1 MNYVFVSPHF
11 PFNYKYFAAALN
23 RNGVHV
29 LGIGSDPYEQLDPL
43 LRASLTEYYFVHDME
58 NYEELLRACGY
69 FTHKY
74 GKIDFIESHNEHWL
88 ESDAKLRS
96 DFNVS
101 GYKLR
106 DMSRIKKKSEMKK
119 VYIKAGIPVARGQ
132 VVRNLNAAR
141 AFIRQVGYPVVAKPN
156 IGVGATATYKISNL
170 KDLKT
175 FFASKPPVDY
185 IMEEF
190 ITGEIHT
197 YDGLVDKDGRV
208 VFQNSFQ
215 YASGVLEMVNDGL
228 DTFFYVQ
235 RDIPEDLVELGKKTL
250 KIFKVKNRFFHFEY
264 FRTADGQL
272 IALEVNVRPPGG
284 PAIDLFN
291 YANDID
297 IFERYARMIAGKT
310 LAELPPTAYY
320 CAYIG
325 VKLNYQR
332 QHSLEDVLTT
342 YPRQIVAHGPIPQ
355 VLVSAMG
362 NYHYIL
368 RAENLEEL
376 LTASQFVLDRTEV
389 TDVN

>member
-1 MNYVFVSPHF
+1 MFLFHPIFLSTI
-11 PFNYKYFAAALN
+11 KYFAVALN
-23 RNGVHV
+23 RNGVNV

-43 LRASLTEYYFVHDME
+43 LQASLTEYYFVHDME
-58 NYEELLRACGY
+58 NYEALLRACGY

-101 GYKLR
+101 GYKIR
-106 DMSRIKKKSEMKK
+106 DMNRIKKKSEMKK

-132 VVRNLNAAR
+132 VVRDLAAAR
-141 AFIRQVGYPVVAKPN
+141 SFIRQVGYPVIAKPD
-156 IGVGATATYKISNL
+156 IGVGAAATYKINNL
-170 KDLKT
+170 NELKA
-175 FFASKPPVDY
+175 FFASKSLEDY

-190 ITGEIHT
+190 ITGEIQT
-197 YDGLVDKDGRV
+197 YDGLVDKDGEV

-215 YASGVLEMVNDGL
+215 YGSGVLEIVNDGL

-235 RDIPEDLVELGKKTL
+235 REIPEDLVEMGKLTL
-250 KIFKVKNRFFHFEY
+250 KIFNVKNRFFHFEY
-264 FRTADGQL
+264 FRTAAGQL

-297 IFERYARMIAGKT
+297 IFERYARTIAGQP
-310 LAELPPTAYY
+310 LEALPPAAYY

-325 VKLNYQR
+325 VKLNHQR
-332 QHSLEDVLTT
+332 QHSLEDVLTK
-342 YPRQIVAHGPIPQ
+342 YSHHIVAHGPIPE

-368 RAENLEEL
+368 RAKNLQEM
-376 LTASQFVLDRTEV
+376 LTASQFILDRTDVTEV
-389 TDVN
+389 S